1 MNVALC
7 TFFCAQRHIHTQ
19 SRRAPVPRA
28 GAATPAPAP
37 GPRYWLVS
45 GQGAGDAAGRPGAGR
60 QVWRRG
66 RAGLATRRPNRP
78 IAAAS
83 LALLLSISYC
93 SRADLGRSTW

>member
-1 MNVALC
+1 MTIPHPRAR
-7 TFFCAQRHIHTQ
+7 AAPHPEQRHPW
-19 SRRAPVPRA
+19 RPVDRGPR
-28 GAATPAPAP
+28 
-37 GPRYWLVS
+37 RYWLVS
-45 GQGAGDAAGRPGAGR
+45 GQGAGRPGAGR

-83 LALLLSISYC
+83 LALLLSISYR